1 MSVELPASVQIG
13 SIVYVVKTDRETI
26 NQAAVDGSTAFYGH
40 IRFGQADI
48 LLDPNQALHHQRM
61 TLLHEVLHGCF
72 YMTMLDKKWE
82 EHAVRLLAGPLLD
95 TLRRNPDLV
104 AFLLATEDAE

>member
-1 MSVELPASVQIG
+1 MLPKTVQIG
-13 SIVYVVKTDRETI
+13 AIVYEVKTDKATI

-40 IRFGQADI
+40 IRSGQADI
-48 LLDPNQALHHQRM
+48 LIDPEQAIHHQRM

-72 YMTMLDKKWE
+72 YVTMLDKKWE
-82 EHAVRLLAGPLLD
+82 ERAVRLLAGPLLD

-104 AFLLATEDAE
+104 AYLLATEDA